1 MKSESYRTPSLPKK
15 DFDRSEMCFLS
26 LSILFLGGGG
36 SLVFSPCFLRCQKIY
51 CGVFWLAQT
60 PPPLPAEKKSWIRA
74 WYTIEINSHS
84 VIMMKY
90 DIHRILLYIS
100 ITHGCHY
107 VIHTAYYDYN
117 SDTHMDLTTSYTHQ
131 ILTTFQTQ
139 RDLTTI
145 CRHTPIPNTF

>member
-1 MKSESYRTPSLPKK
+1 MKSKSFRTPSLPKK

-36 SLVFSPCFLRCQKIY
+36 LWFFPLAFWGVKKCTVEFFDWSGTPHPSL
-51 CGVFWLAQT
+51 W
-60 PPPLPAEKKSWIRA
+60 KKSWICA
-74 WYTIEINSHS
+74 WYNIEINSHS

-90 DIHRILLYIS
+90 DIQRIPFYIS

-131 ILTTFQTQ
+131 ILTTFQTH

>member
-1 MKSESYRTPSLPKK
+1 MKSKSFRTPSLPKK

-26 LSILFLGGGG
+26 LSILFLGGGV
-36 SLVFSPCFLRCQKIY
+36 LCFFPLLSEVSKNLLWSFLT
-51 CGVFWLAQT
+51 GAD
-60 PPPLPAEKKSWIRA
+60 PLPSLRKKKSWIRA